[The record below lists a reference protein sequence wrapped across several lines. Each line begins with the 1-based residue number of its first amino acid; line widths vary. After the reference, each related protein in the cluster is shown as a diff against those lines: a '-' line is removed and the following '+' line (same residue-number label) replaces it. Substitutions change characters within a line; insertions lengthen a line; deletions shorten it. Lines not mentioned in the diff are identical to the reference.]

1 MAFTLSAQGHVPLV
15 EQLQNT
21 SEDLQAQSK
30 SLDERIRK
38 EALAVAKSIV
48 NALEK
53 PEEVVMRYTNEVAA
67 HRMSLRIGVELRLFH
82 ILVERNGTPVSAA
95 ELADISKA
103 ELLLVVRMMR
113 VISAIGFAKEVGV
126 QSYVATPLSVAIST
140 PALEAAM
147 KICYDWVSTN
157 QLPHYFQTHGY
168 ACPTDTAHCSFQWGH
183 NTDLTFFEKI
193 HENPEVMKDF
203 NVFMKGVRS
212 TRKFWADWFP
222 VNDALIKGSSGSA
235 DDVLM
240 VDVGGGNGHDLES
253 FLYMFPQSKG
263 HLILQDLPGTISNLT
278 RLKEGIRAM
287 SHDFFLPQP
296 VKGAR
301 AYFTHFVMHNWPDE
315 KCRVILRNLIS
326 AMKPGYSKI
335 ILNETVLPDT
345 DCPSWFATNDI
356 DMMAILA
363 GLQRSRTQ
371 WIELLQ
377 SVDLDVVRIWTSPDS
392 EDSEGVI
399 EAMLRDGY

>member
-1 MAFTLSAQGHVPLV
+1 MALDLSAQGHAPLV
-15 EQLQNT
+15 EQLQNIRG
-21 SEDLQAQSK
+21 DLHGQSK
-30 SLDERIRK
+30 SLDERTRK

-48 NALEK
+48 NSLEK
-53 PEEVVMRYTNEVAA
+53 PEEVVMRYTNEVTA
-67 HRMSLRIGVELRLFH
+67 HRMSLRMGVELRLFH
-82 ILVERNGTPVSAA
+82 ILVERNGTPISAA

-103 ELLLVVRMMR
+103 ELLLVVRIMR
-113 VISAIGFAKEVGV
+113 VISAIGFAKEAGV
-126 QSYVATPLSVAIST
+126 QSYVATPLTTAIST

-147 KICYDWVSTN
+147 KICYDWVSTM

-168 ACPTDTAHCSFQWGH
+168 ACPTDSAHCPFQWSH
-183 NTDLTFFEKI
+183 NTDLTFFAKI

-212 TRKFWADWFP
+212 TREFWAEWFP
-222 VNDALIKGSSGSA
+222 VDEALIRGFSGFP
-235 DDVLM
+235 DDILM

-253 FLYMFPQSKG
+253 FLKMFPQSKG

-278 RLKEGIRAM
+278 GLKEGIQAM

-315 KCRVILRNLIS
+315 KCRDILRNLMS

-335 ILNETVLPDT
+335 VLNETVLPDM
-345 DCPSWFATNDI
+345 DCPSWFATNDV

-377 SVDLDVVRIWTSPDS
+377 SVDLEVVRIWTSPDGD
-392 EDSEGVI
+392 DSEGII
-399 EAMLRDGY
+399 EATLKDV